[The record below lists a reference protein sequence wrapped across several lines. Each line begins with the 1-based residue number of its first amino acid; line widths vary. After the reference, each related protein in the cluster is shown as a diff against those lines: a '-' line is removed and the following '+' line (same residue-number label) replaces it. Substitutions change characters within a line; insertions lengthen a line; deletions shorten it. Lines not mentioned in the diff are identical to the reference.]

1 MAVNFNTLD
10 GVSNVATEGQR
21 AFNLL
26 TGTNYLDTSNLVQQT
41 IDHLEQKIHD
51 LEKTEQDF
59 LNTFHCSSLKA
70 FAQRVEEYYNN
81 YHLINFTGVNL
92 QNIIKDFRAQ
102 LDAQDLER
110 QRRFNELF
118 QAFLNSY
125 VQGPLTQEWTDML
138 QGKEVTQALV
148 QEVIGEFI
156 HMINSLKG
164 GGGLQFEAQTR
175 RFSSGTTDTTAALT
189 LVASRGTKAFKAYLD
204 EVYEKAAT
212 GAQLSYTSR
221 QGSKKFLQLNTNTH
235 VTSHQATV
243 SFAVKWADI
252 IRSSGTKMLTASE
265 IKDKLQK
272 GELTEND
279 ITNKNQEIINLI
291 CKELNVSGKYKTF
304 VEKRLIDMLKVDN
317 YMFFVGNSFTGLEGI
332 LGEINAVI
340 AITHLLGE
348 KYTDKA
354 FAWIGSQ
361 PGVYSKKQPS
371 IDLVINNIVD
381 GAVKA
386 QFGLQVKNTV
396 NELNTDIS
404 HYINF
409 ANTDV
414 RRILNN
420 AGIDSSAI
428 ENIYVSDTYNVPYKR
443 IGNIYQEVGYDTTF
457 KHQNSARF
465 RFYTQLDQLI
475 DNIVDSINIYL
486 ARFASDF
493 IYMQNPDFHDVLAT
507 LDNEVINVNTS
518 GNFCYIVG
526 PKVYFANEMLQDLQ
540 NQLSILQS
548 LKRKELQ
555 ADLQFE
561 TYFSKIGEKGGQDFN
576 IVSYMNGKGNL
587 KDYSLKMR
595 SSWGFS

>member
-21 AFNLL
+21 AFNMLS
-26 TGTNYLDTSNLVQQT
+26 GTNYLDTSNLVQQT

-59 LNTFHCSSLKA
+59 LNTFNCDSLGT
-70 FAQRVEEYYNN
+70 FAKRVEEYYNN
-81 YHLINFTGVNL
+81 YHMMKFTGVNL
-92 QNIIKDFRAQ
+92 QNIVKDFRAQ

-125 VQGPLTQEWTDML
+125 IQGPLTQEWTAML

-156 HMINSLKG
+156 HMINSIRG

-175 RFSSGTTDTTAALT
+175 RFSSSTTDTTAALT
-189 LVASRGTKAFKAYLD
+189 LVASRGTKAFKTYLD

-212 GAQLSYTSR
+212 GAQLPYTSR
-221 QGSKKFLQLNTNTH
+221 QGGKKYLQLNTNTH

-279 ITNKNQEIINLI
+279 IANKNQEIIKLI
-291 CKELNVSGKYKTF
+291 CKELNVSGEYKKF
-304 VEKRLIDMLKVDN
+304 VENRLIDMLKVDN
-317 YMFFVGNSFTGLEGI
+317 FMFFVGNSFTGLEGI
-332 LGEINAVI
+332 LGEISAVI

-354 FAWIGSQ
+354 LAWIGSQ

-396 NELNTDIS
+396 DELNTDIS
-404 HYINF
+404 HYVNF

-414 RRILNN
+414 RRILDN
-420 AGIDSSAI
+420 AGVGSSAI
-428 ENIYVSDTYNVPYKR
+428 ENVYISDTYNVPYKR

-457 KHQNSARF
+457 NHQNSARF
-465 RFYTQLDQLI
+465 RFYTQLDRLI
-475 DNIVDSINIYL
+475 DNIVNSINIYL

-526 PKVYFANEMLQDLQ
+526 PKVYFANEMLQDLR